1 MRYVVVKNVGQVVQ
15 AVTDWDGVSH
25 INVKKD
31 HTLIQSDDPKV
42 VEGVQVK
49 IDDLQMQAAKNE
61 HTRAEQAQADRAAA
75 NQRRLDAARAV
86 LKGET
91 DTSGVPAKPTD
102 KNDENRLD
110 G

>member
-1 MRYVVVKNVGQVVQ
+1 MRYVVVKNVGQIVQ

-49 IDDLQMQAAKNE
+49 IDELQMQAARNE
-61 HTRAEQAQADRAAA
+61 HQRAEDAATAKAAA
-75 NQRRLDAARAV
+75 DQRRLDRSRAI
-86 LKGET
+86 LGAHTE
-91 DTSGVPAKPTD
+91 VPAG
-102 KNDENRLD
+102 ELE
-110 G
+110 GGGQAGA